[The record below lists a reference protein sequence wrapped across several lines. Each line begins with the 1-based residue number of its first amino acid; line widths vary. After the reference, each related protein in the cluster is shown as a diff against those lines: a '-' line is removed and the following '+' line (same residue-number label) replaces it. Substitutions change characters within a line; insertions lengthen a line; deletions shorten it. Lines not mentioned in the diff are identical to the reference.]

1 MIAIMHQHLHAKIHL
16 GGEVMSVLATIAR
29 SIETAHSSR
38 HVCYLE
44 QGCWLAAYVVCTL

>member
-16 GGEVMSVLATIAR
+16 GGEIVSVVIIFCFFLAAIAH
-29 SIETAHSSR
+29 SIGTAHSSC

-44 QGCWLAAYVVCTL
+44 QGVG